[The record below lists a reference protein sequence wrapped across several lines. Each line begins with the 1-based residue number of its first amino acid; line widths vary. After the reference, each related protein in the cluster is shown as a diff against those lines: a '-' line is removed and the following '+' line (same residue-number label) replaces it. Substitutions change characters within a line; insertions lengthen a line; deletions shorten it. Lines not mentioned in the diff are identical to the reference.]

1 LEEEIKMSKILKRP
15 MFRKGGFIN
24 EGIVSMAQP
33 RKNYQGGTEYE
44 DIIKMFPEKEE
55 SIREG
60 AARSKLMS
68 AFAGSGRSQGDRV
81 SDLLIQG
88 GLNLMSAR
96 PRGNI
101 FSTAAES
108 FKEPTSQFLKEKQAE
123 DAFQRQIRLGGIT
136 GAISQKDI
144 LAQLEAKAKKQATSR
159 LPGDPREARLR
170 IIQEDAKFFQNNR
183 GMVPGV
189 AKTIAAFEF
198 DVKNGNISG
207 LSGEQIDSSKPF
219 IRSGDID
226 KSGKLS
232 KNAELDYYD
241 AGKIYVEPS
250 SGIIFRFD
258 GPEQGFKAVARTE
271 VYKN

>member
-1 LEEEIKMSKILKRP
+1 MSKILKRP
-15 MFRKGGFIN
+15 MFRKGGSIN

-136 GAISQKDI
+136 SAISQKDT
-144 LAQLEAKAKKQATSR
+144 LAQIEAKARKQATSR

-170 IIQEDAKFFQNNR
+170 AIGEASKFYQSNFSMKPSIAEN
-183 GMVPGV
+183 
-189 AKTIAAFEF
+189 IAAFTF
-198 DVKNGNISG
+198 DVKNGIIDGVSE
-207 LSGEQIDSSKPF
+207 EQIDNNKPY
-219 IRSGDID
+219 ISIGDID
-226 KSGKLS
+226 KDGKLS
-232 KNAELDYYD
+232 KDASPDAYD
-241 AGKIYVEPS
+241 AGKVYVDPS

-258 GPEQGFKAVARTE
+258 GPEQGFKAVSRVK
-271 VYKN
+271 VYR

>member
-1 LEEEIKMSKILKRP
+1 MSKILKRP
-15 MFRKGGFIN
+15 MFRKGGAAN
-24 EGIVSMAQP
+24 EGIMSMAQP
-33 RKNYQGGTEYE
+33 RQNY
-44 DIIKMFPEKEE
+44 
-55 SIREG
+55 REG
-60 AARSKLMS
+60 TNIYERLKKFDPSLGAS
-68 AFAGSGRSQGDRV
+68 AEKYGTAYE
-81 SDLLIQG
+81 LAM
-88 GLNLMSAR
+88 GLD
-96 PRGNI
+96 
-101 FSTAAES
+101 
-108 FKEPTSQFLKEKQAE
+108 KEQDKN
-123 DAFQRQIRLGGIT
+123 
-136 GAISQKDI
+136 DI
-144 LAQLEAKAKKQATSR
+144 LARVLIEGGLSGLSGRGAGKGTIGGLAEAFREPVSKGLAEYSAMKKEPSQARLMGVKTAIETDAATKIAEAKAARQATSR